1 MKRLRGWEPRVFGD
15 PRVGRLFPED
25 QEADLPPKGERLG
38 VWVGDVSA
46 DVADF
51 LGLDEGTGLQ
61 VGEVLEGSL
70 AQTLGIRTGDI
81 ILKIGDRKIHSVDDV
96 RTALRQIKAGDTVVV
111 QINRRGK
118 TVGLGAKKPAVEE
131 PKPAKLKRR
140 GKVR

>member
-1 MKRLRGWEPRVFGD
+1 M
-15 PRVGRLFPED
+15 
-25 QEADLPPKGERLG
+25 
-38 VWVGDVSA
+38 SA

-51 LGLDEGTGLQ
+51 LGLDEGAGLQ

-96 RTALRQIKAGDTVVV
+96 RTALRQIKAADTVVG

-118 TVGLGAKKPAVEE
+118 TVCLGAKKPAGEE